1 MSWEIVEARV
11 GHIRP
16 IARNMRSCDER
27 EVWASHGYNPEEAM
41 DASFWRSLKAW
52 TCLVDGEPAFMWG
65 VGPQESVMGNVD
77 CPWLLGT
84 DAMKKVKLDFI
95 KLSRRYVDD
104 MQELYPRLENYVHAE
119 NKVSIRW
126 LKWCG
131 FELAEEPEEYGVN
144 PEKFYRF
151 WR

>member
-1 MSWEIVEARV
+1 MSWEIVDARV

-16 IARNMRSCDER
+16 IAADMRPEDVR
-27 EVWASHGYNPEEAM
+27 EVWASHEHTPEEAL
-41 DASFWRSLKAW
+41 DASFWRSTKAW
-52 TCLVDGEPAFMWG
+52 TCLVRGSPAFMWG
-65 VGPQESVMGNVD
+65 VAPRESLLGNVG

-84 DAMKKVKLDFI
+84 PAIKDVRRDFVRNCR
-95 KLSRRYVDD
+95 KYVGM